1 MSQPNTPR
9 TPRTPRTPATPRRQG
24 QFRVPQTP
32 QTPYGGEGP
41 SSDIPSSPGLHYPS
55 SPPHGSSQGFGA
67 SSPLPFPSSPAFNV
81 NYRPGQTMYNAQ
93 TPSRFSS
100 RLGQSEMSSPIAMP
114 PSSPQLRSNIVSSNL
129 RSEGMYG
136 TPRDGRSDLPETPRR
151 RGDVISSPQVA
162 RHLRARAEPT
172 SELVPSTPFPPSEN
186 YDPTHVVKMVWG
198 TAVEINE
205 VIRLFNDFLRQFKQ
219 KHRIVQENPHATSI
233 THSENQPFYPQLLEQ
248 MAASNA
254 RQLNLDCQNLLAY
267 RPSNKLHGLLVDYPA
282 EVLPL
287 LDFSLNEFFLDL
299 FPDVDLRG
307 DSLMVRPFNLGKT
320 INTRDLGPEDID
332 RLVTVKGLMLRTS
345 SIIPNV
351 KRGMSFFQCLVCD
364 YTSQADAERGRIT
377 EPTKCPRQECGA
389 LNSMSLIHNRGEYAD
404 KQVCRMQE
412 MPESIPDGQTPQSIS
427 LVVHDDLVDVCKP
440 GDRLEITAV
449 FRGVPVRVNPRQ
461 RTIKALYRTYLD
473 VVHIKKSDKKRLA
486 IDNDI
491 ANQDGKKPA
500 YQGGDEIE
508 VQNEDMIAKIR
519 EISLLPNLY
528 ETLARSVAPSI
539 FEHDD
544 IKKGVLLQMFGGTNK
559 TFQKAGSPRYRGDI
573 NVLLVGDPGTSK
585 SQILQYVHKI
595 APRGVYTS
603 GKGSSAVG
611 LTAYV
616 TRDPD
621 TRQLVL
627 ESGALVLSDGGIC
640 CIDEFDKMS
649 DATRSVLHEVMEQ
662 QTVSVAKAGIITT
675 LNARTSLLAAANP
688 IHSQY
693 NHRLPMVDNIDLP
706 PTLISRFDLLYLVLD
721 IVNETSDRRLAR
733 HILSL
738 YLEDAPQT
746 AGIQVIPIDMLTS
759 YISYARNN
767 CQPVLG
773 EEASASLIQCYLE
786 LRKLGG
792 GKQIT
797 ATTRQ
802 LESMIRLSEARAKL
816 RLSQRVEKEDVEE
829 ASRLIREGLKESA
842 MDPRTGLLDMDL
854 LTTGQGSYDR
864 GHLEDMRK
872 ELLTLLNATDKT
884 TLRWTEVLA
893 EFNAQSS
900 VGVSEEQFSRVLSE
914 LEQQQYVKVQGK
926 RGQRTIKKL
935 TGGQDRD

>member
-1 MSQPNTPR
+1 MSEPR
-9 TPRTPRTPATPRRQG
+9 TPRTPRTPRRG
-24 QFRVPQTP
+24 RDDL
-32 QTPYGGEGP
+32 
-41 SSDIPSSPGLHYPS
+41 SSEFPSSPGLQYPS
-55 SPPHGSSQGFGA
+55 SPGIGA
-67 SSPLPFPSSPAFNV
+67 SSPLPFASTPGFQVQYQPGQFAGTPVRRPVHLHGSEDVSSPVLMPSSPPM
-81 NYRPGQTMYNAQ
+81 R
-93 TPSRFSS
+93 SH
-100 RLGQSEMSSPIAMP
+100 LG
-114 PSSPQLRSNIVSSNL
+114 SSNL
-129 RSEGMYG
+129 RSDLSYG
-136 TPRDGRSDLPETPRR
+136 TPRDARGGIPETPRR
-151 RGDVISSPQVA
+151 RRNDVISSPQVA
-162 RHLRARAEPT
+162 RHLAARTEPG
-172 SELVPSTPFPPSEN
+172 SELGSSTAFPASQD
-186 YDPTHVVKMVWG
+186 YDPTQVVKVVWG

-205 VIRLFNDFLRQFKQ
+205 VIRIFKDFLDNFKQ
-219 KHRIVQENPHATSI
+219 KHRIVKENP
-233 THSENQPFYPQLLEQ
+233 N
-248 MAASNA
+248 MARTNT

-267 RPSNKLHGLLVDYPA
+267 RPAVKLHSLLIDYPA

-287 LDFSLNEFFLDL
+287 LDFTLNEYFDELH
-299 FPDVDLRG
+299 PEVDLRG
-307 DSLMVRPFNLGKT
+307 DSLMIRPFNLGKT
-320 INTRDLGPEDID
+320 VNTRELGPEDID

-351 KRGMSFFQCLVCD
+351 KKAFFQCLICD
-364 YTSQADAERGRIT
+364 QTVTSEADRGRIT

-473 VVHIKKSDKKRLA
+473 VVHIKKTDKKRLS
-486 IDNDI
+486 IDEDI
-491 ANQDGKKPA
+491 VNHDGKRPT
-500 YQGGDEIE
+500 YQSGDEIE
-508 VQNEDMIAKIR
+508 VQSEDMIAKIQ
-519 EISLLPNLY
+519 EISMLPNLY

-585 SQILQYVHKI
+585 SQILTYVHKI

-693 NHRLPMVDNIDLP
+693 NHKLPMVDNIDLP

-721 IVNETSDRRLAR
+721 IVNEQSDRRLAR

-738 YLEDAPQT
+738 YLEDAPETGGTQ
-746 AGIQVIPIDMLTS
+746 IIPIETLTS
-759 YISYARNN
+759 YISYARNHYH
-767 CQPVLG
+767 PVLD
-773 EEASASLIQCYLE
+773 EDASSTLIQCYLD

-802 LESMIRLSEARAKL
+802 LESMIRLAEARAKL
-816 RLSQRVEKEDVEE
+816 RLSNVVEKADVEE

-864 GHLEDMRK
+864 GHLEDMRR
-872 ELLTLLNATDKT
+872 ELLNLLNATDKA
-884 TLRWTEVLA
+884 TLRWADVLA
-893 EFNAQSS
+893 DFSAQSS

-914 LEQQQYVKVQGK
+914 LEQQQYIKVTGK
-926 RGQRTIKKL
+926 RGLRVIKKL
-935 TGGQDRD
+935 TVGQDHE

>member
-1 MSQPNTPR
+1 MAR
-9 TPRTPRTPATPRRQG
+9 TN
-24 QFRVPQTP
+24 
-32 QTPYGGEGP
+32 
-41 SSDIPSSPGLHYPS
+41 S
-55 SPPHGSSQGFGA
+55 
-67 SSPLPFPSSPAFNV
+67 
-81 NYRPGQTMYNAQ
+81 
-93 TPSRFSS
+93 
-100 RLGQSEMSSPIAMP
+100 
-114 PSSPQLRSNIVSSNL
+114 
-129 RSEGMYG
+129 
-136 TPRDGRSDLPETPRR
+136 
-151 RGDVISSPQVA
+151 
-162 RHLRARAEPT
+162 
-172 SELVPSTPFPPSEN
+172 
-186 YDPTHVVKMVWG
+186 
-198 TAVEINE
+198 
-205 VIRLFNDFLRQFKQ
+205 
-219 KHRIVQENPHATSI
+219 
-233 THSENQPFYPQLLEQ
+233 
-248 MAASNA
+248 

-267 RPSNKLHGLLVDYPA
+267 RPAVKLHSLLIDYPA

-287 LDFSLNEFFLDL
+287 LDFTLNEFFDEQH
-299 FPDVDLRG
+299 PEVDLRG
-307 DSLMVRPFNLGKT
+307 DSLMIRPFNLGST
-320 INTRDLGPEDID
+320 VNTRDLGPEDID

-351 KRGMSFFQCLVCD
+351 KKAFFQCLVCD
-364 YTSQADAERGRIT
+364 QTVTSEADRGRIT

-412 MPESIPDGQTPQSIS
+412 MPETIPDGQTPQSIS

-473 VVHIKKSDKKRLA
+473 VVHIKKSDKKRLT
-486 IDNDI
+486 IDEDI
-491 ANQDGKKPA
+491 ANQDGKRPT

-508 VQNEDMIAKIR
+508 VQSEDMIAKIQ
-519 EISLLPNLY
+519 EISKMPNLY

-585 SQILQYVHKI
+585 SQILTYVHKI

-693 NHRLPMVDNIDLP
+693 DHKLPMVDNIDLP

-721 IVNETSDRRLAR
+721 IVNEQSDRRLAR

-738 YLEDAPQT
+738 YLEDAPETGGSQ
-746 AGIQVIPIDMLTS
+746 IIPIDTLTS
-759 YISYARNN
+759 YISYARNH
-767 CQPVLG
+767 CHPVLN
-773 EEASASLIQCYLE
+773 EEAGSTLIQCYLD

-816 RLSQRVEKEDVEE
+816 RLSNQVEKEDVEE

-864 GHLEDMRK
+864 SHLEDMRR
-872 ELLTLLNATDKT
+872 ELLNLLNASDKV
-884 TLRWTEVLA
+884 TLRWDDVLA
-893 EFNAQSS
+893 DFNAQST
-900 VGVSEEQFSRVLSE
+900 VEVTEEQFSRVLSE
-914 LEQQQYVKVQGK
+914 LEQQQYVKVSGK
-926 RGQRTIKKL
+926 RGLRVIKKL
-935 TGGQDRD
+935 TSGLDRE

>member
-1 MSQPNTPR
+1 MSEPR
-9 TPRTPRTPATPRRQG
+9 TPRTPRTPRRG
-24 QFRVPQTP
+24 RDDL
-32 QTPYGGEGP
+32 
-41 SSDIPSSPGLHYPS
+41 SSEFPSSPGLQYPS
-55 SPPHGSSQGFGA
+55 SPGIGA
-67 SSPLPFPSSPAFNV
+67 SSPLPFASTPGFQVQYQPGQFAGTPVRRPVHLHGSEDVSSPVLMPSSPPM
-81 NYRPGQTMYNAQ
+81 R
-93 TPSRFSS
+93 SH
-100 RLGQSEMSSPIAMP
+100 LG
-114 PSSPQLRSNIVSSNL
+114 SSNL
-129 RSEGMYG
+129 RSDLSYG
-136 TPRDGRSDLPETPRR
+136 TSRDARGGIPETPRR
-151 RGDVISSPQVA
+151 RRNDVVSSPQVA
-162 RHLRARAEPT
+162 RHLAARTEPGSELGSSTAFPT
-172 SELVPSTPFPPSEN
+172 SQD
-186 YDPTHVVKMVWG
+186 YDPTQVVKVVWG

-205 VIRLFNDFLRQFKQ
+205 VIRIFKDFLDNFKQ
-219 KHRIVQENPHATSI
+219 KHRIVKENP
-233 THSENQPFYPQLLEQ
+233 N
-248 MAASNA
+248 MARTNT

-267 RPSNKLHGLLVDYPA
+267 RPAVKLHSLLIDYPA

-287 LDFSLNEFFLDL
+287 LDFTLNEYFDELH
-299 FPDVDLRG
+299 PEVDLRG
-307 DSLMVRPFNLGKT
+307 DSLMIRPFNLGKT
-320 INTRDLGPEDID
+320 INTRELGPEDID

-351 KRGMSFFQCLVCD
+351 KKAFFQCLICD
-364 YTSQADAERGRIT
+364 QTVTSEADRGRIT

-473 VVHIKKSDKKRLA
+473 VVHIKKTDKKRLS
-486 IDNDI
+486 IDEDI
-491 ANQDGKKPA
+491 ANHDGKRPT
-500 YQGGDEIE
+500 YQSGDEIE
-508 VQNEDMIAKIR
+508 VQSEDMIAKIQ
-519 EISLLPNLY
+519 EISMLPNLY

-585 SQILQYVHKI
+585 SQILTYVHKI

-693 NHRLPMVDNIDLP
+693 NHKLPMVDNIDLP

-721 IVNETSDRRLAR
+721 IVNEQSDRRLAR

-738 YLEDAPQT
+738 YLEDAPETGGTQ
-746 AGIQVIPIDMLTS
+746 IIPIETLTS
-759 YISYARNN
+759 YISYARNH
-767 CQPVLG
+767 CHPVLD
-773 EEASASLIQCYLE
+773 EDASSTLIQCYLD

-802 LESMIRLSEARAKL
+802 LESMIRLAEARAKL
-816 RLSQRVEKEDVEE
+816 RLSNVVEKADVEE

-864 GHLEDMRK
+864 GHLEDMRR
-872 ELLTLLNATDKT
+872 ELLNLLNATDKA
-884 TLRWTEVLA
+884 TLRWADVLA
-893 EFNAQSS
+893 DFNAQSS

-914 LEQQQYVKVQGK
+914 LEQQQYIKVTGK
-926 RGQRTIKKL
+926 RGLRVIKKL
-935 TGGQDRD
+935 TVGQDRE

>member
-1 MSQPNTPR
+1 MSEPR
-9 TPRTPRTPATPRRQG
+9 TPRTPRTPRRGRDQ
-24 QFRVPQTP
+24 
-32 QTPYGGEGP
+32 P
-41 SSDIPSSPGLHYPS
+41 SSEFPSSPGLQYPS
-55 SPPHGSSQGFGA
+55 SPGMAA
-67 SSPLPFPSSPAFNV
+67 SSPLPFAATPGFQV
-81 NYRPGQTMYNAQ
+81 QYQPGQYAQ
-93 TPSRFSS
+93 TPVGRPSHT
-100 RLGQSEMSSPIAMP
+100 QASEDVSSPIGMGM
-114 PSSPQLRSNIVSSNL
+114 PSSPQMRSHSQFGSSHLRSDLS
-129 RSEGMYG
+129 YG
-136 TPRDGRSDLPETPRR
+136 TPREPRSGIPETPRR
-151 RGDVISSPQVA
+151 RRNDVVSSPQVA
-162 RHLRARAEPT
+162 RHIAAR
-172 SELVPSTPFPPSEN
+172 SELGSEPASSTAFPPSQD
-186 YDPTHVVKMVWG
+186 YDPTQVVKVVWG
-198 TAVEINE
+198 TAVEIND
-205 VIRLFNDFLRQFKQ
+205 VIALFKDFLEHFKQ
-219 KHRIVQENPHATSI
+219 KHRMVKENPLIETI
-233 THSENQPFYPQLLEQ
+233 TQSQNSPFYPQLIDQ
-248 MAASNA
+248 MARTNT

-267 RPSNKLHGLLVDYPA
+267 RPAVKLHSLLIDYPA

-287 LDFSLNEFFLDL
+287 LDFTLNEFFDELH
-299 FPDVDLRG
+299 PEADLRG
-307 DSLMVRPFNLGKT
+307 DSLMIRPFNLGKT
-320 INTRDLGPEDID
+320 VNTRDLGPEDID

-351 KRGMSFFQCLVCD
+351 KKAFFQCLVCEQTA
-364 YTSQADAERGRIT
+364 TSEADRGRIT

-389 LNSMSLIHNRGEYAD
+389 LNSMSLMHNRGEYAD

-473 VVHIKKSDKKRLA
+473 VVHIKKTDKKRLA
-486 IDNDI
+486 IDDDI
-491 ANQDGKKPA
+491 ANQGGKKA
-500 YQGGDEIE
+500 TYQSGDEID
-508 VQNEDMIAKIR
+508 VQSEDMIAKIK
-519 EISLLPNLY
+519 EISQLPNLY
-528 ETLARSVAPSI
+528 EALARSVAPSI

-585 SQILQYVHKI
+585 SQILTYVHKI

-721 IVNETSDRRLAR
+721 IVNEQSDRRLAR

-738 YLEDAPQT
+738 YLEDAPET
-746 AGIQVIPIDMLTS
+746 GGSHIIPIDTLTS
-759 YISYARNN
+759 YISYARNH
-767 CQPVLG
+767 CHPVLD
-773 EEASASLIQCYLE
+773 EDASSTLVQCYLD

-802 LESMIRLSEARAKL
+802 LESMIRLAEARAKL
-816 RLSQRVEKEDVEE
+816 RLSNTVEKADVEE

-872 ELLTLLNATDKT
+872 ELLNLLNASDKVN
-884 TLRWTEVLA
+884 LRWADVLA
-893 EFNAQSS
+893 DFNAQST

-914 LEQQQYVKVQGK
+914 LEQQQYIKVSGK
-926 RGQRTIKKL
+926 RGLRVIKKL
-935 TGGQDRD
+935 TVGQDRD

>member
-1 MSQPNTPR
+1 MSSPR
-9 TPRTPRTPATPRRQG
+9 TPTTPRRQTS
-24 QFRVPQTP
+24 RS
-32 QTPYGGEGP
+32 GP
-41 SSDIPSSPGLHYPS
+41 PSRDNLSSIPSSPGLHYPS
-55 SPPHGSSQGFGA
+55 SPGMGM
-67 SSPLPFPSSPAFNV
+67 SSPLPFSTGSGFQV
-81 NYRPGQTMYNAQ
+81 QYQPGQYAQ
-93 TPSRFSS
+93 TPVGRHM
-100 RLGQSEMSSPIAMP
+100 LASEDVSSPIGMAL
-114 PSSPQLRSNIVSSNL
+114 PSSHIGSSNL
-129 RSEGMYG
+129 RSDFTYG
-136 TPRDGRSDLPETPRR
+136 TPRDVRGGIPETPRR
-151 RGDVISSPQVA
+151 QRGDVVSSPQVR
-162 RHLRARAEPT
+162 RHLDARSELHSELASSTPIPT
-172 SELVPSTPFPPSEN
+172 SQDNDPSQ
-186 YDPTHVVKMVWG
+186 VVKVVWG

-205 VIRLFNDFLRQFKQ
+205 VIRIFKHFLNKFKQ
-219 KHRIVQENPHATSI
+219 MDRILKENPDANI
-233 THSENQPFYPQLLEQ
+233 SESERMPFYPQLIDQ
-248 MAASNA
+248 ASGMVKKNA
-254 RQLNLDCQNLLAY
+254 RQLNLDCQNLLAGE
-267 RPSNKLHGLLVDYPA
+267 RRDGWPKLHSLLIDYPA

-287 LDFSLNEFFLDL
+287 LDFTLNEYFEERH
-299 FPDVDLRG
+299 PEVDMRG
-307 DSLMVRPFNLGKT
+307 DSLMIRPFNLGKT
-320 INTRDLGPEDID
+320 VNTRDLGPEDID

-351 KRGMSFFQCLVCD
+351 KKAFFQCLVCD
-364 YTSQADAERGRIT
+364 QTVTSEADRGRIT

-486 IDNDI
+486 IDDDI
-491 ANQDGKKPA
+491 ANQEGRKST

-508 VQNEDMIAKIR
+508 VQNEDMVAKIH
-519 EISLLPNLY
+519 EISRLPNLY

-559 TFQKAGSPRYRGDI
+559 TFLKAGSPRYRGDI

-585 SQILQYVHKI
+585 SQILTYVHKI

-721 IVNETSDRRLAR
+721 IVNEQNDRRLAR

-738 YLEDAPQT
+738 YLEDAPET
-746 AGIQVIPIDMLTS
+746 GGSHIIPIDTLTS
-759 YISYARNN
+759 YISYARNH
-767 CQPVLG
+767 CHPVLN
-773 EEASASLIQCYLE
+773 EEAGSTLVQCYLD

-802 LESMIRLSEARAKL
+802 LESMIRLAEARAKL
-816 RLSQRVEKEDVEE
+816 RLSNQVVKEDVEE

-864 GHLEDMRK
+864 GHLEDMRR
-872 ELLTLLNATDKT
+872 ELLSLLNASEKASLPWTDVFT
-884 TLRWTEVLA
+884 D
-893 EFNAQSS
+893 FSAQST
-900 VGVSEEQFSRVLSE
+900 VAVSEDQFSRVLSE
-914 LEQQQYVKVQGK
+914 LEQQQYIKVSGR
-926 RGQRTIKKL
+926 RGQRLIKKL
-935 TGGQDRD
+935 TVGQDRD

>member
-1 MSQPNTPR
+1 MSQPSTPR
-9 TPRTPRTPATPRRQG
+9 TPRTPRAGRMS
-24 QFRVPQTP
+24 QTP
-32 QTPYGGEGP
+32 QRSDNL
-41 SSDIPSSPGLHYPS
+41 SSDIPSSPGLQYPS
-55 SPPHGSSQGFGA
+55 SPGLGI
-67 SSPLPFPSSPAFNV
+67 SSPLPFATAPGFQVVYQPGQYAQTPIGRHMASEDASSPIGMALPSSP
-81 NYRPGQTMYNAQ
+81 
-93 TPSRFSS
+93 
-100 RLGQSEMSSPIAMP
+100 P
-114 PSSPQLRSNIVSSNL
+114 PRSHLVSSNL
-129 RSEGMYG
+129 RSDISYG
-136 TPRDGRSDLPETPRR
+136 TPREGRGGMPETPRR
-151 RGDVISSPQVA
+151 RRNDVVSSPQVA
-162 RHLRARAEPT
+162 RHLASRADPI
-172 SELVPSTPFPPSEN
+172 SELPSTPFPPSQD
-186 YDPTHVVKMVWG
+186 YDPSQVVKVVWG

-205 VIRLFNDFLRQFKQ
+205 VIRIFKEFLEHFKQ
-219 KHRIVQENPHATSI
+219 KYRIVKENPDVQTI
-233 THSENQPFYPQLLEQ
+233 TESENRPFYPQLLDQ
-248 MAASNA
+248 MARTNT

-267 RPSNKLHGLLVDYPA
+267 RPAIKLHSLLIDYPA

-287 LDFSLNEFFLDL
+287 LDFTLNEYFDEKH
-299 FPDVDLRG
+299 PEVDLGG
-307 DSLMVRPFNLGKT
+307 DSLMIRPFGLGKT
-320 INTRDLGPEDID
+320 VNTRDLGPEDID
-332 RLVTVKGLMLRTS
+332 RLVTVKGLMLRAS
-345 SIIPNV
+345 SVIPNV
-351 KRGMSFFQCLVCD
+351 KKAFFQCLVCD
-364 YTSQADAERGRIT
+364 QTVTSEADRGRIT

-473 VVHIKKSDKKRLA
+473 VVHIKKTDKRRLA
-486 IDNDI
+486 IDDDI
-491 ANQDGKKPA
+491 GSQNGKKPT
-500 YQGGDEIE
+500 YQGGDEID
-508 VQNEDMIAKIR
+508 VQSEDMIAKIQ
-519 EISLLPNLY
+519 EVSKMPDLY

-585 SQILQYVHKI
+585 SQFLTYVHKI

-721 IVNETSDRRLAR
+721 IVNEQSDRRLAR

-738 YLEDAPQT
+738 YLEDAPET
-746 AGIQVIPIDMLTS
+746 GGTHIIPIDMLTS
-759 YISYARNN
+759 YISYARNH
-767 CQPVLG
+767 CHPVLSEDAG
-773 EEASASLIQCYLE
+773 STLIQCYLD

-816 RLSQRVEKEDVEE
+816 RLSPMVEKEDVEE

-872 ELLTLLNATDKT
+872 ELLNLLNATDKVS
-884 TLRWTEVLA
+884 LRWADVLA
-893 EFNAQSS
+893 DFNAQST
-900 VGVSEEQFSRVLSE
+900 VVVSEDQFSRVLSE
-914 LEQQQYVKVQGK
+914 LEQQQYIKVSGK
-926 RGQRTIKKL
+926 RGMRVIKKL
-935 TGGQDRD
+935 MIGQERE

>member
-1 MSQPNTPR
+1 MSGPSTPR
-9 TPRTPRTPATPRRQG
+9 TPRTGRSGARQAG
-24 QFRVPQTP
+24 RDNL
-32 QTPYGGEGP
+32 
-41 SSDIPSSPGLHYPS
+41 SSDFPSSPGLQYPS
-55 SPPHGSSQGFGA
+55 SPGLGV
-67 SSPLPFPSSPAFNV
+67 SSPLPFTSPGFNV
-81 NYRPGQTMYNAQ
+81 AHQPGLYAQ
-93 TPSRFSS
+93 TPVR
-100 RLGQSEMSSPIAMP
+100 QSQLHDSDGISSPIGMP
-114 PSSPQLRSNIVSSNL
+114 LASSPPMRHLGSSNL
-129 RSEGMYG
+129 RSDMSYG
-136 TPRDGRSDLPETPRR
+136 TPRDGRSGMPETPRR
-151 RGDVISSPQVA
+151 RRGDVVSSPQVA
-162 RHLRARAEPT
+162 RHLASRGEPG
-172 SELVPSTPFPPSEN
+172 SELASTTPFPTSQD
-186 YDPTHVVKMVWG
+186 YDPSQVVKVVWG

-205 VIRLFNDFLRQFKQ
+205 VIRIFKDFLDNFKQ
-219 KHRIVQENPHATSI
+219 RYRIVKENPNVETISE
-233 THSENQPFYPQLLEQ
+233 SENKAFYPQLIEQ
-248 MAASNA
+248 MARTNA

-267 RPSNKLHGLLVDYPA
+267 RPAIKLHSLLIDYPA

-287 LDFSLNEFFLDL
+287 LDFTLNEFFDERH
-299 FPDVDLRG
+299 PEVDLRG
-307 DSLMVRPFNLGKT
+307 DSLMIRPFNLGKT

-351 KRGMSFFQCLVCD
+351 KKAFFQCLVCD
-364 YTSQADAERGRIT
+364 QTVTSEADRGRIT

-486 IDNDI
+486 IDDDI
-491 ANQDGKKPA
+491 ANQDKKKA
-500 YQGGDEIE
+500 TYQGGDEIE
-508 VQNEDMIAKIR
+508 VQSEDMVAKIQ
-519 EISLLPNLY
+519 EISKLPNLY

-585 SQILQYVHKI
+585 SQILSYVHKI

-693 NHRLPMVDNIDLP
+693 DHKLPMVDNIDLP

-721 IVNETSDRRLAR
+721 VVNEQSDRRLAR

-738 YLEDAPQT
+738 YLEDAPET
-746 AGIQVIPIDMLTS
+746 GGSHIIPIDTLTS
-759 YISYARNN
+759 YISYARNH
-767 CQPVLG
+767 CHPVLT
-773 EEASASLIQCYLE
+773 EEAGSTLIQCYLD

-816 RLSQRVEKEDVEE
+816 RLSLLVEKEDVEE

-864 GHLEDMRK
+864 THLEDMRK
-872 ELLTLLNATDKT
+872 ELLNLLNATDKV
-884 TLRWTEVLA
+884 TLRWADVLA
-893 EFNAQSS
+893 DFNAQST
-900 VGVSEEQFSRVLSE
+900 VEVSEDQFSRVLSE
-914 LEQQQYVKVQGK
+914 LEQQQYVKVSGK
-926 RGQRTIKKL
+926 RGLRIIKKL
-935 TGGQDRD
+935 TSGQDRD

>member
-1 MSQPNTPR
+1 MSNPSTPR
-9 TPRTPRTPATPRRQG
+9 TPRTPRRQSG
-24 QFRVPQTP
+24 RLSQTP
-32 QTPYGGEGP
+32 QNRDGP
-41 SSDIPSSPGLHYPS
+41 SSELPSSPGLHYPS
-55 SPPHGSSQGFGA
+55 SPGIGA
-67 SSPLPFPSSPAFNV
+67 SSPLPFPTSPGLQIQYQPGQYAQPLGRAARMLGSEDVSSPM
-81 NYRPGQTMYNAQ
+81 G
-93 TPSRFSS
+93 
-100 RLGQSEMSSPIAMP
+100 LGL
-114 PSSPQLRSNIVSSNL
+114 PSSPHPRSSNL
-129 RSEGMYG
+129 RSDISYATNRE
-136 TPRDGRSDLPETPRR
+136 PRSTVSEVRR
-151 RGDVISSPQVA
+151 RRNDVVSNAQVA
-162 RHLRARAEPT
+162 RHLATRGDGASEVAPSTNFPT
-172 SELVPSTPFPPSEN
+172 SQD
-186 YDPTHVVKMVWG
+186 YDPAQVVKVVWG
-198 TAVEINE
+198 TAVEIDE
-205 VIRLFNDFLRQFKQ
+205 VIRIFRDFLDHFKQ
-219 KHRIVQENPHATSI
+219 KHRIVKENPNVQTI
-233 THSENQPFYPQLLEQ
+233 TESENRPFYPQLIDQ
-248 MAASNA
+248 MARTNV

-267 RPSNKLHGLLVDYPA
+267 RPSMKLHSLIIDYPA

-287 LDFSLNEFFLDL
+287 LDFALNEFFDEHH
-299 FPDVDLRG
+299 PEVDMKG
-307 DSLMVRPFNLGKT
+307 DSLMIRPFNLGKT
-320 INTRDLGPEDID
+320 VNTRELGPEDID
-332 RLVTVKGLMLRTS
+332 RLVTVKGLMLRAS

-351 KRGMSFFQCLVCD
+351 KKAFFQCLVCD
-364 YTSQADAERGRIT
+364 QTVTSEVDRGRIT

-427 LVVHDDLVDVCKP
+427 LVCHDDLVDVCKP

-473 VVHIKKSDKKRLA
+473 VVHIKKTDKRRLA
-486 IDNDI
+486 VDDDV
-491 ANQDGKKPA
+491 ANQDGRKPA
-500 YQGGDEIE
+500 YQSGDEIE
-508 VQNEDMIAKIR
+508 VQSEDMIARIQ
-519 EISLLPNLY
+519 EISRLPNLY

-585 SQILQYVHKI
+585 SQILTYVHKI

-693 NHRLPMVDNIDLP
+693 NHKLPMVDNIDLP

-721 IVNETSDRRLAR
+721 IVNEQNDRRLAR

-738 YLEDAPQT
+738 YLEDAPET
-746 AGIQVIPIDMLTS
+746 GGTQVIPIDTLTS
-759 YISYARNN
+759 YISYARNH
-767 CQPVLG
+767 CHPVLN
-773 EEASASLIQCYLE
+773 EDASATLIQCYLD

-816 RLSQRVEKEDVEE
+816 RLSNTVEKEDVEE

-872 ELLTLLNATDKT
+872 ELLNLLNATDKVS
-884 TLRWTEVLA
+884 LRWADVLA

-900 VGVSEEQFSRVLSE
+900 VGISEEQFSRALAE
-914 LEQQQYVKVQGK
+914 LEQQQYVKVSGK
-926 RGQRTIKKL
+926 RGLRVIKKL
-935 TGGQDRD
+935 TVGQDRDL

>member
-1 MSQPNTPR
+1 MSEPPSTPR
-9 TPRTPRTPATPRRQG
+9 TPRR
-24 QFRVPQTP
+24 
-32 QTPYGGEGP
+32 
-41 SSDIPSSPGLHYPS
+41 SSARHSQLSDLPSSPGLHYPS
-55 SPPHGSSQGFGA
+55 SPGLGV
-67 SSPLPFPSSPAFNV
+67 SSPLPFATSPGFQVQYQPGQYAHTPVGRHFHVQGSEDASSPIGMPMPSSP
-81 NYRPGQTMYNAQ
+81 P
-93 TPSRFSS
+93 
-100 RLGQSEMSSPIAMP
+100 
-114 PSSPQLRSNIVSSNL
+114 LRSQLGSSNL
-129 RSEGMYG
+129 RSDITYG
-136 TPRDGRSDLPETPRR
+136 TPREPRSVMSEATRR
-151 RGDVISSPQVA
+151 RRNDVVSSPQVA
-162 RHLRARAEPT
+162 RHLAGKADPA
-172 SELVPSTPFPPSEN
+172 SELASSTPFPTSQD
-186 YDPTHVVKMVWG
+186 YDPTQVVKVVWG

-205 VIRLFNDFLRQFKQ
+205 VIRIFKDFMDNFKQ
-219 KHRIVQENPHATSI
+219 RYRIVKENPNVQSI
-233 THSENQPFYPQLLEQ
+233 SESENKPFYPQLIEQ
-248 MAASNA
+248 MALTNT

-267 RPSNKLHGLLVDYPA
+267 RPAVKLHSLLIDYPA

-287 LDFSLNEFFLDL
+287 LDFTLNEYFDERH
-299 FPDVDLRG
+299 PEVDLKG
-307 DSLMVRPFNLGKT
+307 DSLMIRPFNLGKT

-345 SIIPNV
+345 SVIPNV
-351 KRGMSFFQCLVCD
+351 KRAFFQCLVCD
-364 YTSQADAERGRIT
+364 QTSTSEADRGRIV

-473 VVHIKKSDKKRLA
+473 VVHIKKSDKKRLS
-486 IDNDI
+486 IDDEI
-491 ANQDGKKPA
+491 ANQGGKA
-500 YQGGDEIE
+500 AVYQGGDEIE
-508 VQNEDMIAKIR
+508 VQSEDVIAKIQ
-519 EISLLPNLY
+519 EISKLPNLY

-539 FEHDD
+539 YEHDD

-559 TFQKAGSPRYRGDI
+559 SFKKAGSPRYRGDI

-585 SQILQYVHKI
+585 SQILTYVHKI

-721 IVNETSDRRLAR
+721 IVNEQNDRRLAR

-738 YLEDAPQT
+738 YLEDAPET
-746 AGIQVIPIDMLTS
+746 AGVQVIPIDTLTS
-759 YISYARNN
+759 YISYARNQ
-767 CQPVLG
+767 CHPVLN
-773 EEASASLIQCYLE
+773 EEASSTLIQCYLE

-802 LESMIRLSEARAKL
+802 LESMIRLAEARAKL
-816 RLSQRVEKEDVEE
+816 RLSNTVEKADVEE

-864 GHLEDMRK
+864 GHLEDMRR
-872 ELLTLLNATDKT
+872 ELLNLLNATDKV
-884 TLRWTEVLA
+884 TLRWADLLA
-893 EFNAQSS
+893 DFNAQST
-900 VGVSEEQFSRVLSE
+900 VAVSEEQFSRVLAE
-914 LEQQQYVKVQGK
+914 LEQQQYIKVSGK
-926 RGQRTIKKL
+926 RGLRVIKKL
-935 TGGQDRD
+935 TVGQERE

>member
-1 MSQPNTPR
+1 MSSPR
-9 TPRTPRTPATPRRQG
+9 TPRTPRRPIARPGTSSSQG
-24 QFRVPQTP
+24 RDNV
-32 QTPYGGEGP
+32 
-41 SSDIPSSPGLHYPS
+41 SSDFPSSPGLQYPS
-55 SPPHGSSQGFGA
+55 SPGLGSGLGSGLGVN
-67 SSPLPFPSSPAFNV
+67 SPLPFATTPGFQVQYQPGQFAQTPVGRSHLQDSELSSPMAMPSSPPRSNL
-81 NYRPGQTMYNAQ
+81 G
-93 TPSRFSS
+93 SS
-100 RLGQSEMSSPIAMP
+100 H
-114 PSSPQLRSNIVSSNL
+114 LRSDVS
-129 RSEGMYG
+129 YG
-136 TPRDGRSDLPETPRR
+136 TPRDGQGLQTPRRR
-151 RGDVISSPQVA
+151 RGDVVSSPQVA
-162 RHLRARAEPT
+162 RHLALMTDPASDFALNSGGAFPT
-172 SELVPSTPFPPSEN
+172 SQDN
-186 YDPTHVVKMVWG
+186 DPTQVVKVVWG
-198 TAVEINE
+198 TSVEIND
-205 VIRLFNDFLRQFKQ
+205 VIARFKDFLHEFTQMS
-219 KHRIVQENPHATSI
+219 RITKENPRGLYTE
-233 THSENQPFYPQLLEQ
+233 SERQPFYPQLIDQ
-248 MAASNA
+248 MRRTAA
-254 RQLNLDCQNLLAY
+254 RQLNLDCQNLLY
-267 RPSNKLHGLLVDYPA
+267 HPSAKKVHSLLIDYPA

-287 LDFSLNEFFLDL
+287 LDFSLNEFFADTY
-299 FPDVDLRG
+299 PEDDLRG
-307 DSLMVRPFNLGKT
+307 DSLMIRPFNLGKC
-320 INTRDLGPEDID
+320 INTRDLGPADID

-345 SIIPNV
+345 SVIPNV
-351 KRGMSFFQCLVCD
+351 KKAFFQCLVCEQ
-364 YTSQADAERGRIT
+364 SASSEADRGRIT
-377 EPTKCPRQECGA
+377 EPTKCPNQVCGA

-461 RTIKALYRTYLD
+461 RTVKSLYRTYLD

-486 IDNDI
+486 IDDEISNHG
-491 ANQDGKKPA
+491 GKRAA

-508 VQNEDMIAKIR
+508 VQSEDMIAKIK

-559 TFQKAGSPRYRGDI
+559 TFRKAGSPRYRGDI

-585 SQILQYVHKI
+585 SQILSYVHKI

-721 IVNETSDRRLAR
+721 IVNEQSDRRLAR

-738 YLEDAPQT
+738 YLEDAPET
-746 AGIQVIPIDMLTS
+746 GGTEIIPVDTLTS
-759 YISYARNN
+759 YISYARNH
-767 CQPVLG
+767 CHPVLG
-773 EEASASLIQCYLE
+773 EESSAVLVQCYLD

-802 LESMIRLSEARAKL
+802 LESMIRLAEARARL
-816 RLSQRVEKEDVEE
+816 RLSPDVEKEDVEE

-864 GHLEDMRK
+864 GHLEDMRR
-872 ELLTLLNATDKT
+872 ELLNLLNASDKT
-884 TLRWTEVLA
+884 NLRWSDVLA
-893 EFNAQSS
+893 DFNAQSS
-900 VGVSEEQFSRVLSE
+900 VGVSEEQFSRVLGE
-914 LEQQQYVKVQGK
+914 LEQQQYIKVSGK
-926 RGQRTIKKL
+926 RGLRVIKKL
-935 TGGQDRD
+935 TTGQDRE

>member
-1 MSQPNTPR
+1 MSSPR
-9 TPRTPRTPATPRRQG
+9 TPRTPRRPISRPGASSSQG
-24 QFRVPQTP
+24 RDNV
-32 QTPYGGEGP
+32 
-41 SSDIPSSPGLHYPS
+41 SSDFPSSPGLNFPTSPGGPS
-55 SPPHGSSQGFGA
+55 SGLGLN
-67 SSPLPFPSSPAFNV
+67 SPLPFATTPGFRIQ
-81 NYRPGQTMYNAQ
+81 YQPGQFAQ
-93 TPSRFSS
+93 TPVGHSH
-100 RLGQSEMSSPIAMP
+100 LQDSEISSPMAMP
-114 PSSPQLRSNIVSSNL
+114 SSALGSSHLRSDMSHGTA
-129 RSEGMYG
+129 REGLQ
-136 TPRDGRSDLPETPRR
+136 TPRRR
-151 RGDVISSPQVA
+151 RGDVVSSPQVA
-162 RHLRARAEPT
+162 RHLALMTDPVSDFALHSGGAFPT
-172 SELVPSTPFPPSEN
+172 SQDN
-186 YDPTHVVKMVWG
+186 DPTQVVKVVWG
-198 TAVEINE
+198 TSVEIND
-205 VIRLFNDFLRQFKQ
+205 VIARFKDFLHEFTQ
-219 KHRIVQENPHATSI
+219 KSRMTQENPRGLY
-233 THSENQPFYPQLLEQ
+233 SESEKAPFYPQLVDQ
-248 MAASNA
+248 MRRTGA
-254 RQLNLDCQNLLAY
+254 RQLNLDCQNLLYHQSA
-267 RPSNKLHGLLVDYPA
+267 KKVHGLLIDYPA

-287 LDFSLNEFFLDL
+287 LDFSLNEFFADTY
-299 FPDVDLRG
+299 PEDDLRG
-307 DSLMVRPFNLGKT
+307 DSLMIRPFNLGKC
-320 INTRDLGPEDID
+320 INTRDLGPSDID

-345 SIIPNV
+345 SVIPNV
-351 KRGMSFFQCLVCD
+351 KKAFFQCLVCEQ
-364 YTSQADAERGRIT
+364 SASSEADRGRIA
-377 EPTKCPRQECGA
+377 EPTKCPNQVCGA
-389 LNSMSLIHNRGEYAD
+389 LNSMSLIHNRGDYAD

-461 RTIKALYRTYLD
+461 RTVKSLYRTYLD
-473 VVHIKKSDKKRLA
+473 VVHIKKSDKKRLT
-486 IDNDI
+486 IDDEISNHG
-491 ANQDGKKPA
+491 GKRA
-500 YQGGDEIE
+500 TYQGGDEIE
-508 VQNEDMIAKIR
+508 VQSEDMVAKIK
-519 EISLLPNLY
+519 EISMLPNLY

-559 TFQKAGSPRYRGDI
+559 TFRKAGSPRYRGDI

-585 SQILQYVHKI
+585 SQILSYVHKI

-721 IVNETSDRRLAR
+721 IVNEQSDRRLAR

-738 YLEDAPQT
+738 YLEDAPET
-746 AGIQVIPIDMLTS
+746 GGTDIIPIDTLTS
-759 YISYARNN
+759 YISYARNH
-767 CQPVLG
+767 CHPVLS
-773 EEASASLIQCYLE
+773 EESSAVLVQCYLD

-802 LESMIRLSEARAKL
+802 LESMIRLAEARARL
-816 RLSQRVEKEDVEE
+816 RLSPDVEKEDVEE

-864 GHLEDMRK
+864 GHLEDMRR
-872 ELLTLLNATDKT
+872 ELLNLLNASDKT
-884 TLRWTEVLA
+884 TLRWADALA
-893 EFNAQSS
+893 DFNAQSS
-900 VGVSEEQFSRVLSE
+900 VGVSEEQFSRVLGE
-914 LEQQQYVKVQGK
+914 LEQQQYIKVTGK
-926 RGQRTIKKL
+926 RGLRVIKKL
-935 TGGQDRD
+935 TTGQDRE

>member
-1 MSQPNTPR
+1 MSEPPQTPR
-9 TPRTPRTPATPRRQG
+9 TPRTPRRGRDDL
-24 QFRVPQTP
+24 
-32 QTPYGGEGP
+32 
-41 SSDIPSSPGLHYPS
+41 SSEFPSSPGLQYPS
-55 SPPHGSSQGFGA
+55 SPGIGA
-67 SSPLPFPSSPAFNV
+67 SSPLPFASTPGFQVQYQPGQFASTPVRRPMHLHGSEDVSSPMAMPSSP
-81 NYRPGQTMYNAQ
+81 PM
-93 TPSRFSS
+93 
-100 RLGQSEMSSPIAMP
+100 
-114 PSSPQLRSNIVSSNL
+114 RSHIGSSNL
-129 RSEGMYG
+129 RSDLSYG
-136 TPRDGRSDLPETPRR
+136 TPRDTRGGIPDTPRR
-151 RGDVISSPQVA
+151 RRNDVISSPQVA
-162 RHLRARAEPT
+162 RHIAARTEPG
-172 SELVPSTPFPPSEN
+172 SELGSTAFPASQD
-186 YDPTHVVKMVWG
+186 YDPSQVVKVVWG
-198 TAVEINE
+198 TAVEIDE
-205 VIRLFNDFLRQFKQ
+205 VIRIFKDFLDNFKQ
-219 KHRIVQENPHATSI
+219 KHRIVKENPDVQSI
-233 THSENQPFYPQLLEQ
+233 TESENKPFYPQLIDQ
-248 MAASNA
+248 MARTNT
-254 RQLNLDCQNLLAY
+254 RQLNLDCQNLLTY
-267 RPSNKLHGLLVDYPA
+267 RPAVKLHSLLIDYPA

-287 LDFSLNEFFLDL
+287 LDFTLNEYFDEIH
-299 FPDVDLRG
+299 PEVDLRG
-307 DSLMVRPFNLGKT
+307 DSLMIRPFNLGKT
-320 INTRDLGPEDID
+320 VNTRDLGPEDID

-351 KRGMSFFQCLVCD
+351 KKAFFQCLICD
-364 YTSQADAERGRIT
+364 QTVTSEADRGRIT

-473 VVHIKKSDKKRLA
+473 VVHIKKTDKKRLT
-486 IDNDI
+486 IDEDI
-491 ANQDGKKPA
+491 ANHDGKRPV
-500 YQGGDEIE
+500 YQSGDEIE
-508 VQNEDMIAKIR
+508 VQSEDMVAKIQ
-519 EISLLPNLY
+519 EISTLPNLY

-559 TFQKAGSPRYRGDI
+559 TFHKAGSPRYRGDI

-585 SQILQYVHKI
+585 SQILTYVHKI

-693 NHRLPMVDNIDLP
+693 NHKLPMVDNIDLP

-721 IVNETSDRRLAR
+721 IVNEQSDRRLAR

-738 YLEDAPQT
+738 YLEDAPETGGTQ
-746 AGIQVIPIDMLTS
+746 IIPIETLTS
-759 YISYARNN
+759 YISYARNH
-767 CQPVLG
+767 CHPILD
-773 EEASASLIQCYLE
+773 EEASSTLIQCYLD

-802 LESMIRLSEARAKL
+802 LESMIRLAEARAKL
-816 RLSQRVEKEDVEE
+816 RLSNTVEKADVEE

-864 GHLEDMRK
+864 GHLEDMRR
-872 ELLTLLNATDKT
+872 ELLNLLNASDKAS
-884 TLRWTEVLA
+884 LRWADVLA
-893 EFNAQSS
+893 DFNAQST

-914 LEQQQYVKVQGK
+914 LEQQQYIKVSGK
-926 RGQRTIKKL
+926 RGLRVIKKL
-935 TGGQDRD
+935 TVDRE

>member
-1 MSQPNTPR
+1 MSSPR
-9 TPRTPRTPATPRRQG
+9 TPRTPRRPISRPGTQARDA
-24 QFRVPQTP
+24 
-32 QTPYGGEGP
+32 
-41 SSDIPSSPGLHYPS
+41 SSDFPSSPGLQFPSSPGLGVASPLPFATTPGFQIQYQPGQFAQTPVGRSHLQDSELSSPMAMPS
-55 SPPHGSSQGFGA
+55 SPP
-67 SSPLPFPSSPAFNV
+67 
-81 NYRPGQTMYNAQ
+81 
-93 TPSRFSS
+93 
-100 RLGQSEMSSPIAMP
+100 
-114 PSSPQLRSNIVSSNL
+114 LRSNLGSSNL
-129 RSEGMYG
+129 RSDISNFG
-136 TPRDGRSDLPETPRR
+136 TPRDAQGVPQTPRRR
-151 RGDVISSPQVA
+151 RGDVVSSPQVA
-162 RHLRARAEPT
+162 RHLALMTDPVSELALASGGAYPT
-172 SELVPSTPFPPSEN
+172 SQDN
-186 YDPTHVVKMVWG
+186 DPTQVVKVVWG
-198 TAVEINE
+198 TAVEIND
-205 VIRLFNDFLRQFKQ
+205 VISRFKDFLHEFTQ
-219 KHRIVQENPHATSI
+219 KSRISKENPRGLY
-233 THSENQPFYPQLLEQ
+233 SESEDQPFYPQL
-248 MAASNA
+248 MRRTGA
-254 RQLNLDCQNLLAY
+254 RQLNLDCQNLLFHSSA
-267 RPSNKLHGLLVDYPA
+267 KKVHGLLIDYPA

-287 LDFSLNEFFLDL
+287 LDFSLNEFFADTY
-299 FPDVDLRG
+299 PDDDLRG
-307 DSLMVRPFNLGKT
+307 DSLMIRPFNLGKS
-320 INTRDLGPEDID
+320 INTRDLGPSDID

-345 SIIPNV
+345 SVIPNV
-351 KRGMSFFQCLVCD
+351 KKAFFQCLVCEQ
-364 YTSQADAERGRIT
+364 SASSEADRGRIV
-377 EPTKCPRQECGA
+377 EPTKCPNQVCGA

-461 RTIKALYRTYLD
+461 RTVKSLYRTYLD

-486 IDNDI
+486 IDDEISNHG
-491 ANQDGKKPA
+491 GKRAA

-508 VQNEDMIAKIR
+508 VQNEDMIAKIK
-519 EISLLPNLY
+519 EISKLPNLY

-559 TFQKAGSPRYRGDI
+559 TFRKAGSPRYRGDI

-585 SQILQYVHKI
+585 SQILSYVHKI

-721 IVNETSDRRLAR
+721 IVNEQSDRRLAR

-738 YLEDAPQT
+738 YLEDAPET
-746 AGIQVIPIDMLTS
+746 GGSDIISIDTLTS
-759 YISYARNN
+759 YISYARNH
-767 CQPVLG
+767 CHPVLG
-773 EEASASLIQCYLE
+773 EESSAVLVQCYLD

-802 LESMIRLSEARAKL
+802 LESMIRLAEARARL
-816 RLSQRVEKEDVEE
+816 RLSPDVEKEDVEE

-864 GHLEDMRK
+864 GHLEDMRR
-872 ELLTLLNATDKT
+872 ELLNLLNATDKT
-884 TLRWTEVLA
+884 NLRWADVLA
-893 EFNAQSS
+893 DFNAQSS
-900 VGVSEEQFSRVLSE
+900 VGISEEQFSRVLGE
-914 LEQQQYVKVQGK
+914 LEQQQYIKVTGK
-926 RGQRTIKKL
+926 RGLRVIKKL
-935 TGGQDRD
+935 TTGQDRD

>member
-1 MSQPNTPR
+1 MSDPSTPR
-9 TPRTPRTPATPRRQG
+9 TPRTPRRQQQTPRRD
-24 QFRVPQTP
+24 PL
-32 QTPYGGEGP
+32 
-41 SSDIPSSPGLHYPS
+41 SSDFPSSPGLQYPS
-55 SPPHGSSQGFGA
+55 SPGLAA
-67 SSPLPFPSSPAFNV
+67 SSPLPFSTGPGFSV
-81 NYRPGQTMYNAQ
+81 QHRPGQALHALHG
-93 TPSRFSS
+93 RSS
-100 RLGQSEMSSPIAMP
+100 QLHGSEDASSPIAMP
-114 PSSPQLRSNIVSSNL
+114 LTSSPPHRSYLGSSHLRSDIS
-129 RSEGMYG
+129 YG
-136 TPRDGRSDLPETPRR
+136 TPRTPRGSSVVPETPRR
-151 RGDVISSPQVA
+151 RRGDVASGPQVA
-162 RHLRARAEPT
+162 RHLAAAR
-172 SELVPSTPFPPSEN
+172 SELGSELAPSTPFPPSQD
-186 YDPTHVVKMVWG
+186 YDPTQIVKVVWG

-205 VIRLFNDFLRQFKQ
+205 VIRLFKEFLGGFKQ
-219 KHRIVQENPHATSI
+219 KHRIVKENPNATSI
-233 THSENQPFYPQLLEQ
+233 TLSQNQEFYPQLIKQLLDT
-248 MAASNA
+248 NA
-254 RQLNLDCQNLLAY
+254 RQLNLDCQNLPAY
-267 RPSNKLHGLLVDYPA
+267 RPAAKLHGLLIDYPA

-287 LDFSLNEFFLDL
+287 LDFTLNEFIEDRFPEYDL
-299 FPDVDLRG
+299 GG
-307 DSLMVRPFNLGKT
+307 DSLMIRPFNLGKT
-320 INTRDLGPEDID
+320 VNTRDLGPEDID
-332 RLVTVKGLMLRTS
+332 RLVTVKGLMIRTS

-351 KRGMSFFQCLVCD
+351 RKAFFQCLVCD
-364 YTSQADAERGRIT
+364 QTVAAEADRGRIK

-486 IDNDI
+486 IDDSI
-491 ANQDGKKPA
+491 SNQGGKKTT
-500 YQGGDEIE
+500 YQGGDDIE
-508 VQNEDMIAKIR
+508 VQNEDIKQKIL
-519 EISLLPNLY
+519 EISKLPNLY

-539 FEHDD
+539 YEHDD
-544 IKKGVLLQMFGGTNK
+544 IKKGVLLQLFGGTNK
-559 TFQKAGSPRYRGDI
+559 SFRKAGSPRYRGDI

-585 SQILQYVHKI
+585 SQILTYVHKI

-693 NHRLPMVDNIDLP
+693 NHRLPMVENIDLP

-721 IVNETSDRRLAR
+721 IVNEQNDRRLAR

-738 YLEDAPQT
+738 YLEDAPET
-746 AGIQVIPIDMLTS
+746 AGTQIVSVDMLTQ

-767 CQPVLG
+767 CHPVLG
-773 EEASASLIQCYLE
+773 EEASSTLIQCYLD

-802 LESMIRLSEARAKL
+802 LESMIRLAEARAKL
-816 RLSQRVEKEDVEE
+816 RLSNQVDKEDVEE

-864 GHLEDMRK
+864 GYLEDMRK

-884 TLRWTEVLA
+884 TLRWADVLA
-893 EFNAQSS
+893 DFNNQSS
-900 VGVSEEQFSRVLSE
+900 VGVSEEQFSRVISE
-914 LEQQQYVKVQGK
+914 LEQQQYIKVSGK
-926 RGQRTIKKL
+926 RGMRVIKKL
-935 TGGQDRD
+935 TVGQDNQ

>member
-1 MSQPNTPR
+1 MFFFLIWLDT
-9 TPRTPRTPATPRRQG
+9 
-24 QFRVPQTP
+24 
-32 QTPYGGEGP
+32 Y
-41 SSDIPSSPGLHYPS
+41 L
-55 SPPHGSSQGFGA
+55 
-67 SSPLPFPSSPAFNV
+67 L
-81 NYRPGQTMYNAQ
+81 
-93 TPSRFSS
+93 
-100 RLGQSEMSSPIAMP
+100 
-114 PSSPQLRSNIVSSNL
+114 
-129 RSEGMYG
+129 
-136 TPRDGRSDLPETPRR
+136 
-151 RGDVISSPQVA
+151 
-162 RHLRARAEPT
+162 
-172 SELVPSTPFPPSEN
+172 
-186 YDPTHVVKMVWG
+186 YDP
-198 TAVEINE
+198 
-205 VIRLFNDFLRQFKQ
+205 LFSYFL
-219 KHRIVQENPHATSI
+219 IA
-233 THSENQPFYPQLLEQ
+233 
-248 MAASNA
+248 
-254 RQLNLDCQNLLAY
+254 
-267 RPSNKLHGLLVDYPA
+267 
-282 EVLPL
+282 
-287 LDFSLNEFFLDL
+287 
-299 FPDVDLRG
+299 
-307 DSLMVRPFNLGKT
+307 
-320 INTRDLGPEDID
+320 
-332 RLVTVKGLMLRTS
+332 
-345 SIIPNV
+345 
-351 KRGMSFFQCLVCD
+351 FFQCLVCD

-508 VQNEDMIAKIR
+508 VQNEDLIAKIR

-706 PTLISRFDLLYLVLD
+706 PTLISR
-721 IVNETSDRRLAR
+721 
-733 HILSL
+733 
-738 YLEDAPQT
+738 
-746 AGIQVIPIDMLTS
+746 
-759 YISYARNN
+759 
-767 CQPVLG
+767 
-773 EEASASLIQCYLE
+773 
-786 LRKLGG
+786 
-792 GKQIT
+792 
-797 ATTRQ
+797 
-802 LESMIRLSEARAKL
+802 
-816 RLSQRVEKEDVEE
+816 
-829 ASRLIREGLKESA
+829 
-842 MDPRTGLLDMDL
+842 
-854 LTTGQGSYDR
+854 
-864 GHLEDMRK
+864 
-872 ELLTLLNATDKT
+872 
-884 TLRWTEVLA
+884 
-893 EFNAQSS
+893 
-900 VGVSEEQFSRVLSE
+900 
-914 LEQQQYVKVQGK
+914 
-926 RGQRTIKKL
+926 
-935 TGGQDRD
+935 

>member
-1 MSQPNTPR
+1 MSDPR
-9 TPRTPRTPATPRRQG
+9 TPRTPRTPRRG
-24 QFRVPQTP
+24 RDDL
-32 QTPYGGEGP
+32 
-41 SSDIPSSPGLHYPS
+41 SSEFPSSPGLQYPS
-55 SPPHGSSQGFGA
+55 SPGIGA
-67 SSPLPFPSSPAFNV
+67 SSPLPFASTPGFQVQYQPGQFAGTPVRRPVHLHGSEDVSSPVLMPSSPPM
-81 NYRPGQTMYNAQ
+81 R
-93 TPSRFSS
+93 SH
-100 RLGQSEMSSPIAMP
+100 LG
-114 PSSPQLRSNIVSSNL
+114 SSNL
-129 RSEGMYG
+129 RSDLSYG
-136 TPRDGRSDLPETPRR
+136 TPRDARGGIPETPRR
-151 RGDVISSPQVA
+151 RRNDVISSPQVA
-162 RHLRARAEPT
+162 RHIAARTEPGSELGSSTAFPT
-172 SELVPSTPFPPSEN
+172 SQD
-186 YDPTHVVKMVWG
+186 YDPTQVVKVVWG

-205 VIRLFNDFLRQFKQ
+205 VIRIFKDFLDNFKQ
-219 KHRIVQENPHATSI
+219 KHRIVKENPNVQSI
-233 THSENQPFYPQLLEQ
+233 TESENRPFYPQLIGQ
-248 MAASNA
+248 MARTNT

-267 RPSNKLHGLLVDYPA
+267 RPAVKLHSLLIDYPA

-287 LDFSLNEFFLDL
+287 LDFTLNEYFDEIH
-299 FPDVDLRG
+299 PEVDLRG
-307 DSLMVRPFNLGKT
+307 DSLMIRPFSLGKT
-320 INTRDLGPEDID
+320 VNTRELGPEDID

-351 KRGMSFFQCLVCD
+351 KKAFFQCLICD
-364 YTSQADAERGRIT
+364 QTVTSEADRGRIT

-473 VVHIKKSDKKRLA
+473 VVHIKKTDKKRLT
-486 IDNDI
+486 IDEDI
-491 ANQDGKKPA
+491 ANQDGKRPT
-500 YQGGDEIE
+500 YQSGDEIQ
-508 VQNEDMIAKIR
+508 VQSEDMIAKIQ
-519 EISLLPNLY
+519 EISMLPNLY

-585 SQILQYVHKI
+585 SQILTYVHKI

-693 NHRLPMVDNIDLP
+693 NHKLPMVDNIDLP

-721 IVNETSDRRLAR
+721 IVNEQSDRRLAR

-738 YLEDAPQT
+738 YLEDAPETGGTQ
-746 AGIQVIPIDMLTS
+746 IIPIETLTS
-759 YISYARNN
+759 YISYARNH
-767 CQPVLG
+767 CHPVLD
-773 EEASASLIQCYLE
+773 EDASSTLIQCYLD

-802 LESMIRLSEARAKL
+802 LESMIRLAEARAKL
-816 RLSQRVEKEDVEE
+816 RLSNTVEKADVEE

-842 MDPRTGLLDMDL
+842 MDP
-854 LTTGQGSYDR
+854 Q
-864 GHLEDMRK
+864 
-872 ELLTLLNATDKT
+872 
-884 TLRWTEVLA
+884 
-893 EFNAQSS
+893 
-900 VGVSEEQFSRVLSE
+900 
-914 LEQQQYVKVQGK
+914 LEQQQYIKVSGK
-926 RGQRTIKKL
+926 RGLRVIKKL
-935 TGGQDRD
+935 TVGQDRE

>member
-1 MSQPNTPR
+1 M
-9 TPRTPRTPATPRRQG
+9 AM
-24 QFRVPQTP
+24 
-32 QTPYGGEGP
+32 
-41 SSDIPSSPGLHYPS
+41 PS
-55 SPPHGSSQGFGA
+55 SPPRSALGSSH
-67 SSPLPFPSSPAFNV
+67 
-81 NYRPGQTMYNAQ
+81 
-93 TPSRFSS
+93 
-100 RLGQSEMSSPIAMP
+100 
-114 PSSPQLRSNIVSSNL
+114 LRSDMS
-129 RSEGMYG
+129 YG
-136 TPRDGRSDLPETPRR
+136 TVRDGLQTPRR
-151 RGDVISSPQVA
+151 SRGDVVSSPQVA
-162 RHLRARAEPT
+162 RHLALMTDPVSDYALNSAGPFPT
-172 SELVPSTPFPPSEN
+172 SQDG
-186 YDPTHVVKMVWG
+186 DPTQVIKVVWG
-198 TAVEINE
+198 TAVEIDE
-205 VIRLFNDFLRQFKQ
+205 VMRDFKNFLLEFTQKSRLT
-219 KHRIVQENPHATSI
+219 QESPRGFYTE
-233 THSENQPFYPQLLEQ
+233 SEKAPFYPQLMDQ
-248 MAASNA
+248 ASGIKCCLTIMRRTRT
-254 RQLNLDCQNLLAY
+254 RQLNLDCQNLLHHH
-267 RPSNKLHGLLVDYPA
+267 SGKKVHGLLIDYPA

-287 LDFSLNEFFLDL
+287 LDFAAMEVYINTYPED
-299 FPDVDLRG
+299 DMRG
-307 DSLMVRPFNLGKT
+307 ESFMIRPFNIGKC
-320 INTRDLGPEDID
+320 INTRDLGPADID

-345 SIIPNV
+345 SVIPNV
-351 KRGMSFFQCLVCD
+351 TKAFFQCLVCEQ
-364 YTSQADAERGRIT
+364 SASSEADRGRIT
-377 EPTKCPRQECGA
+377 EPTKCPNQVCGA
-389 LNSMSLIHNRGEYAD
+389 LNSMSLIHNRGQYAD

-461 RTIKALYRTYLD
+461 RTVKSLYRTYLD
-473 VVHIKKSDKKRLA
+473 VVHIKKSDKKRLT
-486 IDNDI
+486 IDDEISNHG
-491 ANQDGKKPA
+491 GKRAA

-508 VQNEDMIAKIR
+508 VQSEDMIAKIK
-519 EISLLPNLY
+519 EISTLPNLY

-559 TFQKAGSPRYRGDI
+559 TFHKAGSPRYRGDI

-585 SQILQYVHKI
+585 SQILSYVHKI

-721 IVNETSDRRLAR
+721 IVNEQSDRRLAR

-738 YLEDAPQT
+738 YLEDAPET
-746 AGIQVIPIDMLTS
+746 GGTDIIPIDTLTS
-759 YISYARNN
+759 YISYARNH
-767 CQPVLG
+767 CHPVLS
-773 EEASASLIQCYLE
+773 EESSAVLVQCYLD

-802 LESMIRLSEARAKL
+802 LESMIRLAEARARL
-816 RLSQRVEKEDVEE
+816 RLSPDVEKEDVEE

-864 GHLEDMRK
+864 GHLEDMRR
-872 ELLTLLNATDKT
+872 ELLNLLNASDKT
-884 TLRWTEVLA
+884 TLRWADALA
-893 EFNAQSS
+893 DFNAQSS
-900 VGVSEEQFSRVLSE
+900 VGVSEEQFSRVLGE
-914 LEQQQYVKVQGK
+914 LEQQQYIKVTGK
-926 RGQRTIKKL
+926 RGLRVIKKL
-935 TGGQDRD
+935 TTGQDRE